1 MPKIDFATVDDVH
14 DFKPLPEGKYPCRV
28 DNVEEAS
35 TKNGDE
41 MWKLRFEVTSGES
54 KGRYIFDNLV
64 FSPAAMKRVKLF
76 CSRLGLDV
84 SGELDLKPEM
94 LSNKTVVL
102 ALGVKDYEDDQGS
115 TKQRNVV
122 PFDGYHRMEDLEKGE
137 EAGKNELPF

>member
-1 MPKIDFATVDDVH
+1 MPKIDFAKVDDVH
-14 DFKPLPEGKYPCRV
+14 DFKPLPEGKYLCRL

-54 KGRYIFDNLV
+54 EGRYIFDNLV
-64 FSPAAMKRVKLF
+64 FTDPAMKRAKLV

-94 LSNKTVVL
+94 LMDKTVVL
-102 ALGVKDYEDDQGS
+102 AVGVEDYEDDQS
-115 TKQRNVV
+115 NTKQRNVV
-122 PFDGYHRMEDLEKGE
+122 PFAGYYRVEDLEKGE